1 MALGHSMTG
10 PRARQRRCGAVEQTA
25 AEGERWRAQD
35 ILAAMPTELPDT
47 RSAAAAAATKA
58 PADRGSA
65 VGTQVRIGIVHYL
78 NSWPLAWSFLR
89 GDAPGWATPVYLPPA
104 AVADGLADGTLD
116 VGLVPSAE
124 LQRIPGLAVV
134 PGLCIASQHEVKSVL
149 LVSKVPTDRIRRVAL
164 DESSRTSAVLV
175 QLLLAERFGVR
186 PEVAPFRPDLAAMLA
201 TADAA
206 LLIGDPALRVDRTG
220 LFVVDLAAEWRAL
233 TGLPFVF
240 AVWAVAPAA
249 ATAAGA
255 SRLPV
260 LLAGSLAAAEGDLDR
275 LVATAADQLGIDA
288 AEVRTY
294 LTEHLSYRLGAPERA
309 SLEEF
314 FRRAHDH
321 GLLPAPRPLRYVG

>member
-1 MALGHSMTG
+1 
-10 PRARQRRCGAVEQTA
+10 VA
-25 AEGERWRAQD
+25 AQG
-35 ILAAMPTELPDT
+35 ILAAMPTESPDT
-47 RSAAAAAATKA
+47 RGVAASAAAAS
-58 PADRGSA
+58 PAERGSV
-65 VGTQVRIGIVHYL
+65 VGAQVRVGIVHYL

-89 GDAPGWATPVYLPPA
+89 GDAPAWATPVYLPPA
-104 AVADGLADGTLD
+104 AVADGLANGTLD

-134 PGLCIASQHEVKSVL
+134 PGICIASQHEVKSVL
-149 LVSKVPTDRIRRVAL
+149 LVSKVPIDRIRRVAL

-175 QLLLAERFGVR
+175 QLLLAERFGMR

-206 LLIGDPALRVDRTG
+206 LLIGDPALRVDRAG
-220 LFVVDLAAEWRAL
+220 LFVIDLAAEWRAL

-249 ATAAGA
+249 AATAAV
-255 SRLPV
+255 SRLSA

-275 LVATAADQLGIDA
+275 LVATAAEQLGLDP

-294 LTEHLSYRLGAPERA
+294 LTQHLSYHLDAPERA